1 MDAVLRLLLESNDYL
16 SGEKI
21 GKILNITRAGV
32 WKHIEKI
39 RERGFE
45 ISSVTR
51 KGYKI
56 ISLPEN
62 MIIPELVSLKLNS
75 TLEKDLEI
83 EVVYFDKIPSTNTW
97 LKERAV
103 RGLDKICVAVTDEQF
118 GGRGRLKRG
127 WSSIPG
133 KDLTFSIGIPLDRE
147 ISEFYKFTILCAT
160 SVRKTVAEILPE
172 KNVKIKWPN
181 DIYINEKKVCGILS
195 EMITQENIIE
205 LIIIGIGLNVNSHLS
220 LENATSIMDERFDD
234 VDRNE
239 LLAKIIAQ
247 IIHNLSL
254 YNENKFELIYN
265 DWKSNLLWLGDTVF
279 IETGFG
285 RVEGVFSDVRPDGG
299 VVIATSQADRVFY
312 SGDIVKFRR

>member
-1 MDAVLRLLLESNDYL
+1 M
-16 SGEKI
+16 
-21 GKILNITRAGV
+21 
-32 WKHIEKI
+32 
-39 RERGFE
+39 
-45 ISSVTR
+45 
-51 KGYKI
+51 
-56 ISLPEN
+56 
-62 MIIPELVSLKLNS
+62 
-75 TLEKDLEI
+75 
-83 EVVYFDKIPSTNTW
+83 
-97 LKERAV
+97 
-103 RGLDKICVAVTDEQF
+103 
-118 GGRGRLKRG
+118 
-127 WSSIPG
+127 
-133 KDLTFSIGIPLDRE
+133 
-147 ISEFYKFTILCAT
+147 
-160 SVRKTVAEILPE
+160 
-172 KNVKIKWPN
+172 
-181 DIYINEKKVCGILS
+181 S